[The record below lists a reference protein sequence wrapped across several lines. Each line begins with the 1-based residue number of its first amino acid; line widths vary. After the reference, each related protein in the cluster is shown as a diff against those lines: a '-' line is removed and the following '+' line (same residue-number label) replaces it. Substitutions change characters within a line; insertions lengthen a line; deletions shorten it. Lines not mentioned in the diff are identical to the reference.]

1 MSSNSRMTRSK
12 GPAEELSLPPTRMRK
27 DVSTAN
33 EEEKYTQGQVQA
45 NVASQQRTVD
55 MQSPF
60 ARPGSRAGTC
70 TTPASEGG
78 VLPTASNPFARP
90 DSRASFAQPEP
101 TSPQSSVSSS
111 SDNQLQEDVNTSV
124 SWDLVDTDTDAEVAN
139 INASLPHKTVTDQH
153 STGSTNTTRNN
164 AVDLRNE
171 INTLYNQDFFV
182 ADTTGRRL
190 SQVADKSNYSS
201 LLPNGN
207 AAIRLRLPDLLI
219 YLKTDTYLVD
229 VKTGHHYAVY
239 HNRIEKMSVL
249 PKLYSAWP
257 YRQLLQAIHDD
268 AVRFGVNSPEP
279 AASKQSAPVQQPS
292 SSIDSDV
299 QAAQEQQPSPCLP
312 TIVKFEPPSFNLQI
326 PKKML
331 TRAERDQVLRNHM
344 TAASSTFNKV
354 AVLED
359 LRRKEPHNAA
369 HYKEVQRVQRNQH
382 IQVAIKLQHMLEADN
397 EFRQSAGLPQLD
409 LPEHLWTVRNMDT
422 APVREQHFTAICS
435 EVEVLRQQLKGKGV
449 YPAPPNYMNINQQNV
464 HFQPIHP
471 AKVSPLQPQDRL
483 FFDPLLST
491 TTESTGSQQ
500 GSVHDSTQNCNN
512 TPPKVHTP
520 SPRIQE
526 LTIPP
531 TPYVNQAAVEQHK
544 RTQSPSVPPRN
555 IATIAPPPRESQ
567 QANVAQET
575 LITLATSQTSS
586 PQAQNDLT
594 TSPQRP
600 KKSKSKDGRGIKQ
613 SKNVNATDIAQVCWR
628 CGEPGHKKRDC
639 RKPPFCG
646 KCRKEGHVPA
656 LCPMNT
662 GPTLPSPQQQQ
673 ADKFSNP
680 TNQCVH
686 CGGYHVPGSC
696 PVRYQPKATS
706 STTHYSPPPQRTGNN
721 DVASGQ
727 VRGQVTP
734 QVSPLAQV
742 NTLAQP
748 TRSNSFPPPPY
759 FPIPFPPPPVPPS
772 NASIAPSAP
781 ASDLSAAISLMTNAV
796 NQGNANTTNITNALQ
811 RTTTQFADA
820 LQKTIQRGV
829 EAQAEENRN
838 ARLDK
843 QFDKIKIF
851 DGSNPAECHPWLEE
865 VHALCS
871 QTGRP
876 FKEMLLLC
884 AGQAVRD
891 FILDMAPDATDEQI
905 KNDLITGYSDLQ
917 GLGCKQAAYDNI
929 AQRPDEPVR
938 SYIVRYSRLFKLL
951 NGTAPNEVR
960 MRTTSMHFVNSLR
973 GYLSSKV
980 ENRLLGMNERNY
992 SLGDTFTVALQCEL
1006 KAIASERRH
1015 NKRNAITINN
1025 VHTEDQDYHQLE
1037 DTQEVHVRNP
1047 NYKGKNYDPNYQ
1059 ARKAEG
1065 KQHPQLATSN
1075 NPYKAPA
1082 ARPAATHN
1090 NDLARSSDIA
1100 GEVTL
1105 KTTVDGYQLLKM
1117 NELIKNAAAWRARMP
1132 RTNRFDKYFDKETT
1146 KTTPK
1151 VQINSATLQVMG
1163 QTAKDCGYT
1172 KEEFIEAV
1180 EMYEHF
1186 GNIDLEDVPTPSP
1199 QD

>member
-1 MSSNSRMTRSK
+1 MTRSK

-27 DVSTAN
+27 DVFTAN
-33 EEEKYTQGQVQA
+33 EGEKENAQGQVQA
-45 NVASQQRTVD
+45 NKRNQPTTVD
-55 MQSPF
+55 MPSPF

-70 TTPASEGG
+70 TTPAGEGG
-78 VLPTASNPFARP
+78 MPPIASNPFARP
-90 DSRASFAQPEP
+90 NNRAGFAPPES
-101 TSPQSSVSSS
+101 TSPQSSVSSR

-124 SWDLVDTDTDAEVAN
+124 SWYLVDTDTDAEVAN
-139 INASLPHKTVTDQH
+139 INSSLPHQTITDQH
-153 STGSTNTTRNN
+153 STGSTNATRNN
-164 AVDLRNE
+164 AVGLSNE

-190 SQVADKSNYSS
+190 SQVTDKSNYSS

-207 AAIRLRLPDLLI
+207 AALQLRLPDLLI

-279 AASKQSAPVQQPS
+279 ATSKQPAPVAQPS
-292 SSIDSDV
+292 SSIDRDV
-299 QAAQEQQPSPCLP
+299 QTANKQHPSPCMP
-312 TIVKFEPPSFNLQI
+312 TIVNYEPPSFNLQI
-326 PKKML
+326 PIKML

-344 TAASSTFNKV
+344 TATSSTFNKV

-359 LRRKEPHNAA
+359 LMRQEPHNAA
-369 HYKEVQRVQRNQH
+369 HYKEVQRVQKNQH
-382 IQVAIKLQHMLEADN
+382 IQVAIKLQHMLEADD
-397 EFRQSAGLPQLD
+397 EFRQTAGLPQLD

-422 APVREQHFTAICS
+422 APVREQHFMAISS
-435 EVEVLRQQLKGKGV
+435 EVEVLRQQLKVKGM
-449 YPAPPNYMNINQQNV
+449 YPAPPNYMQINQQNV
-464 HFQPIHP
+464 HFQPIQP
-471 AKVSPLQPQDRL
+471 AKLSPLQPQDRL
-483 FFDPLLST
+483 FFDPLLNT
-491 TTESTGSQQ
+491 TTGSTGSQ
-500 GSVHDSTQNCNN
+500 SDSTHNPTQDCSSA
-512 TPPKVHTP
+512 PPKVHTP
-520 SPRIQE
+520 SPRVPE
-526 LTIPP
+526 PTIPP
-531 TPYVNQAAVEQHK
+531 TPYVNQAAVEQHM
-544 RTQSPSVPPRN
+544 RMQSPSVPPTD
-555 IATIAPPPRESQ
+555 ITTVAPPPRESPK
-567 QANVAQET
+567 ASVAQET
-575 LITLATSQTSS
+575 LITLATAQTTP
-586 PQAQNDLT
+586 PQAQNQLT
-594 TSPQRP
+594 TSPQWPRT
-600 KKSKSKDGRGIKQ
+600 SKSKDGRGIKQ
-613 SKNVNATDIAQVCWR
+613 SKNFNATDTAQVCWR
-628 CGEPGHKKRDC
+628 CGEPEHKKRDC

-656 LCPMNT
+656 LCHLST
-662 GPTLPSPQQQQ
+662 GPTLPSPLQQQV
-673 ADKFSNP
+673 DKFSNS
-680 TNQCVH
+680 TNQCIH
-686 CGGYHVPGSC
+686 CGGDHVPGSC
-696 PVRYQPKATS
+696 PARYQPKATS
-706 STTHYSPPPQRTGNN
+706 STSHYSSPQQRTGNN

-727 VRGQVTP
+727 VRSQVTP

-742 NTLAQP
+742 NSLAQP
-748 TRSNSFPPPPY
+748 THSNSFPPPPY

-796 NQGNANTTNITNALQ
+796 NQGNANTTNITDALQ

-829 EAQAEENRN
+829 DAQAEENRN

-929 AQRPDEPVR
+929 AQRPEEPVR

-980 ENRLLGMNERNY
+980 ENRLLGMNDRNY

-1015 NKRNAITINN
+1015 NKRNTITINN
-1025 VHTEDQDYHQLE
+1025 VHTEDQDYRQLE

-1065 KQHPQLATSN
+1065 KQQLQIETTN
-1075 NPYKAPA
+1075 NQYKAPA
-1082 ARPAATHN
+1082 ARPAANHN

-1105 KTTVDGYQLLKM
+1105 KTTMDGYQLLKM

-1132 RTNRFDKYFDKETT
+1132 KANRFDKYFDKEAT

-1163 QTAKDCGYT
+1163 QTVKDCGYT

-1186 GNIDLEDVPTPSP
+1186 GNIELEDVQTPSP

>member
-1 MSSNSRMTRSK
+1 MTRSK
-12 GPAEELSLPPTRMRK
+12 GPVEELSLPPTRMRK

-33 EEEKYTQGQVQA
+33 EGEKENAQGQVQA
-45 NVASQQRTVD
+45 NERNQPTTAD
-55 MQSPF
+55 MPSPF

-78 VLPTASNPFARP
+78 MPPIASNPFARP
-90 DSRASFAQPEP
+90 DSRAGFAPPEP
-101 TSPQSSVSSS
+101 TSPQSSVSSR

-139 INASLPHKTVTDQH
+139 INLSFTHKAVTDPKTTD
-153 STGSTNTTRNN
+153 SINTRQNK
-164 AVDLRNE
+164 AVALNNE

-190 SQVADKSNYSS
+190 SQVTDKSNYSS

-207 AAIRLRLPDLLI
+207 AALQLRLPDLLI
-219 YLKTDTYLVD
+219 YLKTDTYLID

-268 AVRFGVNSPEP
+268 AVRFGINSPEP
-279 AASKQSAPVQQPS
+279 ATSKQPAPVAQPS
-292 SSIDSDV
+292 SSINCDV
-299 QAAQEQQPSPCLP
+299 QTANKQHPSPCMP
-312 TIVKFEPPSFNLQI
+312 TIVKYEPPSFNLQI
-326 PKKML
+326 PIKML

-344 TAASSTFNKV
+344 TATNTTFNKV

-359 LRRKEPHNAA
+359 LMRQEPHNAA
-369 HYKEVQRVQRNQH
+369 HYKEVQRVQKNQH
-382 IQVAIKLQHMLEADN
+382 IQVTIKLQHMLEADD
-397 EFRQSAGLPQLD
+397 EFRQTAGLPQLD

-422 APVREQHFTAICS
+422 APVREQHFMAISS
-435 EVEVLRQQLKGKGV
+435 EVEVLRQQLKVKGM
-449 YPAPPNYMNINQQNV
+449 YPAPPNYMQLNQQNV
-464 HFQPIHP
+464 HFQPIQP
-471 AKVSPLQPQDRL
+471 AKLSPLQPQDRL

-491 TTESTGSQQ
+491 TTGSTGSQ
-500 GSVHDSTQNCNN
+500 SDSTHNPTQDCSSA
-512 TPPKVHTP
+512 PPKVHTP
-520 SPRIQE
+520 SLRVPE
-526 LTIPP
+526 PTIPP
-531 TPYVNQAAVEQHK
+531 TPYVNQAAVEQHM
-544 RTQSPSVPPRN
+544 RMQSPPVPPTN
-555 IATIAPPPRESQ
+555 ITTVAPPPRESPK
-567 QANVAQET
+567 ASVAQET
-575 LITLATSQTSS
+575 LITLATAQTTP
-586 PQAQNDLT
+586 PQARNQLT

-600 KKSKSKDGRGIKQ
+600 RTSKSKDGRGIKQ
-613 SKNVNATDIAQVCWR
+613 SKNVNATDTAQVCWR

-656 LCPMNT
+656 LCPLST
-662 GPTLPSPQQQQ
+662 GPTLPPPLQQQV
-673 ADKFSNP
+673 DKFSNP
-680 TNQCVH
+680 MNRCIH
-686 CGGYHVPGSC
+686 CGGDHVPGSC

-706 STTHYSPPPQRTGNN
+706 STSHYSSPQQRTGNN

-734 QVSPLAQV
+734 QVSPLAQI

-748 TRSNSFPPPPY
+748 THSNSFPPPPY

-781 ASDLSAAISLMTNAV
+781 ASDLSAAISLMMNAV
-796 NQGNANTTNITNALQ
+796 NQGNANTTNITDALQ

-929 AQRPDEPVR
+929 AQRPEEPVR

-980 ENRLLGMNERNY
+980 ENRLLGMNDRNY

-1006 KAIASERRH
+1006 KAIVSEKRH
-1015 NKRNAITINN
+1015 NKRNTITINN

-1065 KQHPQLATSN
+1065 KQQLQIETTN
-1075 NPYKAPA
+1075 NQYKAPA
-1082 ARPAATHN
+1082 ARPAANHN

-1105 KTTVDGYQLLKM
+1105 KMTVDGYQLLKM

-1132 RTNRFDKYFDKETT
+1132 KANRFDKYFDKEAT

-1186 GNIDLEDVPTPSP
+1186 GNIELEDVQTPSP